1 MTYIILYSESYKLHS
16 EDGGYESLHSRRPVQ
31 EVSYAGYES
40 LPRSIS
46 ANTSRPLPATGITG
60 LHGFSSRSS
69 SLRGKSGG
77 GKQLQALPVEPIDPN
92 LANLYA
98 KVDRSKKRSNG
109 SSCESSD
116 TCSPVS
122 NPGIG
127 SGASGSLIREN
138 TKEPLY
144 ATIGSNRRPMLPQAA
159 HSNGKMSDV

>member
-1 MTYIILYSESYKLHS
+1 MSLFLSESYKLHS
-16 EDGGYESLHSRRPVQ
+16 EDGGYESLHSRKPPQ

-46 ANTSRPLPATGITG
+46 ANTSRPLPVTGITG

-77 GKQLQALPVEPIDPN
+77 QQPSLPLPVEPIDPN
-92 LANLYA
+92 LALYA
-98 KVDRSKKRSNG
+98 KVDRSKKKG
-109 SSCESSD
+109 SSSGDSSD

-122 NPGIG
+122 NPGG
-127 SGASGSLIREN
+127 GGSLIRAPSVGEN

-144 ATIGSNRRPMLPQAA
+144 ATIGHRRPMLPPVV
-159 HSNGKMSDV
+159 HSNSKMSDV